1 MEHFNWDAVGPIVE
15 ACRRNAAEL
24 AASLSSALEQ
34 TVTLEV
40 GDAAEL
46 RLESSPEAWAGP
58 GLIVLAAAEGG
69 AVAAIVP
76 QRSGLLPPWCA
87 APDAS
92 GKSRL
97 ATLAQEW
104 AELALPEGIS
114 ATHTHAQYVDDARA
128 ALVRGGVAKAGG
140 CLPLLATAG
149 EETTAISLVWPLS
162 APAQLWAA
170 EESSPTAKA
179 EAATAAAAAPATSA
193 KSTEPRGL
201 GQLPGFTRSLL
212 KIRVPVSVQLAAKRE
227 RIDEVIALSPGSI
240 IKFDKG
246 CDQLLQMIVGEHPV
260 AEGEAVKIGEKFG
273 FRVSAMLMPPEHF
286 VPLQR
291 PRRA

>member
-1 MEHFNWDAVGPIVE
+1 MEQHTWDAAGPIAE

-24 AASLSSALEQ
+24 AASLSSAMEQ
-34 TVTLEV
+34 TVTVVV
-40 GDAAEL
+40 GDAAVL
-46 RLESSPEAWAGP
+46 RLDSPPEAWAGP
-58 GLIVLAAAEGG
+58 GLIVLATAEGG
-69 AVAAIVP
+69 AAVAVIP
-76 QRSGLLPPWCA
+76 QQSGLLPPWCA

-104 AELALPEGIS
+104 AKLALPEGIS
-114 ATHTHAQYVDDARA
+114 ATHTHAEYVDDVLV
-128 ALVRGGVAKAGG
+128 ALARGGVAEEGRR
-140 CLPLLATAG
+140 LPLKATAG
-149 EETTAISLVWPLS
+149 EATTTISLVWPLTAPANLWASQES
-162 APAQLWAA
+162 AP
-170 EESSPTAKA
+170 TAPA
-179 EAATAAAAAPATSA
+179 EAATAPAAGPATSA
-193 KSTEPRGL
+193 RSPQARGL

-273 FRVSAMLMPPEHF
+273 FRVSSKLMPPEHF
-286 VPLQR
+286 VPLRR